1 MYDKHTNAMNK
12 EFLKMQKLAGLITES
27 QVEEIIGDIDDTPS
41 PDGKFNPM
49 DYADDPG
56 YSSDKVAFLA
66 NAFQH
71 VWGMGKGNNKIDFE
85 DMAKST
91 IEDLETRF

>member
-1 MYDKHTNAMNK
+1 MNK

-27 QVEEIIGDIDDTPS
+27 QIEEIQGEEYDT
-41 PDGKFNPM
+41 DTVNPN

-56 YSSDKVAFLA
+56 YRSDKVIFLA
-66 NAFQH
+66 NAFNH
-71 VWGMGKGNNKIDFE
+71 IWNMGKGNNKIDFE

>member
-12 EFLKMQKLAGLITES
+12 EFLKMQKLAGLITEN
-27 QVEEIIGDIDDTPS
+27 QVSELQGEEYDADTI
-41 PDGKFNPM
+41 NPN
-49 DYADDPG
+49 DYADNPG
-56 YSSDKVAFLA
+56 YSSDKVTFLA
-66 NAFQH
+66 NAFQYI
-71 VWGMGKGNNKIDFE
+71 WNMGKGNNKIDFE

>member
-1 MYDKHTNAMNK
+1 MNK

-49 DYADDPG
+49 DYADNPG
-56 YSSDKVAFLA
+56 YNDKVAFLA

-71 VWGMGKGNNKIDFE
+71 IWNMGKGNNKIDFE
-85 DMAKST
+85 NMAKST

>member
-1 MYDKHTNAMNK
+1 MNK
-12 EFLKMQKLAGLITES
+12 EFLKMQKLAGLVTEN
-27 QVEEIIGDIDDTPS
+27 QVNELTPKS
-41 PDGKFNPM
+41 GFTDN
-49 DYADDPG
+49 PG
-56 YSSDKVAFLA
+56 YNDKVAFLA